1 MRANLAYVTG
11 FGKQEL
17 MKGKYINRFLIDIP
31 SYWLPGDLCM
41 GS

>member
-17 MKGKYINRFLIDIP
+17 MKDKYINCFLIDIP
-31 SYWLPGDLCM
+31 SYWLPGDLFM
-41 GS
+41 SS